1 MHLLDLCRIAGT
13 VFFAVTLI
21 VAGDTCGKLLT
32 AGGVDPFFVAFSR
45 FAIGALAL
53 LPIARIR
60 LHELSAYKDWRVVL
74 RAVFITCAI
83 CSILTALKTEPI
95 ANVFGAFFVGPVISY
110 VLAVIFLAEK
120 PSPTHTIL
128 LVLGFCGV
136 LLVVKPGFGASAGIL
151 FAVLAGICYGCYL
164 FMTKLLAGAMRPS
177 LLLMSQLLIGSVLL
191 IPFGL
196 SSGLPEQSFNF
207 WVLIILSALGSA
219 AGNYALVVA
228 NKMAD
233 ASLVAPLVY
242 SKLISATLLGI
253 LVFGDWPDTVAFIGL
268 TLIILSGLGSLA
280 ARRRLPG
287 KTVPG

>member
-1 MHLLDLCRIAGT
+1 MSALDLCRIAGT

-32 AGGVDPFFVAFSR
+32 ANGVDPFVVAFSR
-45 FAIGALAL
+45 FVIGALAL
-53 LPIARIR
+53 WPIARIR
-60 LHELSAYKDWRVVL
+60 LHELTAYKDWRVIL

-95 ANVFGAFFVGPVISY
+95 ANVFGAFFVGPIISY
-110 VLAVIFLAEK
+110 VLAIIFLSER
-120 PSPTHTIL
+120 PSRTHSVL
-128 LVLGFCGV
+128 LVLGFLGV
-136 LLVVKPGFGASAGIL
+136 LLVVKPGFGASSGIL

-191 IPFGL
+191 TPFGL
-196 SSGLPEQSFNF
+196 SAGLPEPTIGL
-207 WVLIILSALGSA
+207 WVLIVLSALGSA
-219 AGNYALVVA
+219 AGNYVLVLA

-253 LVFGDWPDTVAFIGL
+253 LVFGDLPDEVALIGL

-280 ARRRLPG
+280 ARRNLPSQAALG
-287 KTVPG
+287 